1 MVAKESDLPVALVE
15 NSQLLLD
22 VGGSGNYFLLVLL
35 KLLLKS
41 DGSVVGSEDLGAQII
56 HMSLEMVVQFSR

>member
-15 NSQLLLD
+15 NSQLLVD

-41 DGSVVGSEDLGAQII
+41 DGSVVGSEDFGA
-56 HMSLEMVVQFSR
+56 